1 MNIATI
7 KTKKI
12 ILSESEKYILK
23 EACEILHELYRI
35 DTTNQIYRQIVDK
48 LINEDICDFEDM
60 QCALDILMKDEFT
73 ISELAD

>member
-12 ILSESEKYILK
+12 ILSESEKYILR
-23 EACEILHELYRI
+23 EAREIFHELYRI
-35 DTTNQIYRQIVDK
+35 DTTNQIYRQVVDK

-60 QCALDILMKDEFT
+60 KCALDILMNNEFI